1 MSAFLLFFSG
11 YADHRDLHVL
21 PHSFPTR
28 RSSDLNTGYD
38 LKDLFIGGEGT
49 LGIITAAVLKLHPLQ
64 RAMATAFTAIPN
76 PAAAIERSEEHT
88 SELQSLMRI
97 TYAVFCLKKKIT
109 QEQDLTIDNLI
120 TYNNIHQLL
129 TQH

>member
-38 LKDLFIGGEGT
+38 LKDLFNGGEGT
-49 LGIITAAVLKLHPLQ
+49 LGIITAAVLKLHPLP

-76 PAAAIERSEEHT
+76 PAAAIELISMAKPATGEIGRASCRERVC
-88 SELQSLMRI
+88 QS
-97 TYAVFCLKKKIT
+97 V
-109 QEQDLTIDNLI
+109 
-120 TYNNIHQLL
+120 
-129 TQH
+129 